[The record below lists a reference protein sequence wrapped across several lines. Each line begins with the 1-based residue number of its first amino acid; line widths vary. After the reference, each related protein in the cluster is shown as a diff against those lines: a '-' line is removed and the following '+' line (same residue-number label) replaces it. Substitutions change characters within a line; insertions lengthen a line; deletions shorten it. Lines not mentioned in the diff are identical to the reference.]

1 MYKKIALEEAKLK
14 FLKQAGIGRFG
25 KAEEIADLAGGAL
38 DDWDCASNG
47 WRRSEVGLTG

>member
-25 KAEEIADLAGGAL
+25 KAEEISDLAGGAL
-38 DDWDCASNG
+38 DD
-47 WRRSEVGLTG
+47 